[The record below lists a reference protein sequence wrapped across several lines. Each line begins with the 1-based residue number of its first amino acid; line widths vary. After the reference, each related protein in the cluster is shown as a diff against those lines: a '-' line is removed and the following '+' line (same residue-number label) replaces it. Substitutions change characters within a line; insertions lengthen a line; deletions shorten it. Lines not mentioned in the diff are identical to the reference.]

1 MKRLLVCSLALALL
15 TGCAGRFKAG
25 NSFVGN
31 LPKNAGVQ
39 KIAEDAVA
47 CLVTLYPPGSTTV
60 HLVTPKTRD
69 DFSTMFD
76 TSLRAKG
83 FTLSPSGAL
92 TVVYVLDALRAD
104 KPLSWYLQLQ
114 IADKQGSKTFTR
126 SYTATGQPEA
136 GFSSIATDGGVTED

>member
-15 TGCAGRFKAG
+15 TGCAGRIKAG

-31 LPKNAGVQ
+31 LPKDAAVQ

-47 CLVTLYPPGSTTV
+47 CLLTLYPPGRTTV
-60 HLVTPKTRD
+60 HLVTPKVRD
-69 DFSTMFD
+69 DFSKMFD

-114 IADKQGSKTFTR
+114 IGGKTFTR